1 MAGHWYS
8 AEGYLYGQVPM
19 SSKEGYRDFTLAD
32 ARKVGGLPSV
42 TSILSLLAKPGL
54 VRWQVEQG
62 IKAAL
67 DTAIMEPEA
76 TGVLLAIDEQGLYK
90 DLAHKAEEYTRWT
103 QDFGTATHWWL
114 NKKLRAVET
123 LEIPPMIPGAEECAD
138 GILAWFESNGYEF
151 SHTEHRFA
159 RTDLGYAGT
168 IDLIGTHNGVPCIV
182 DLKTQEPPLTPY
194 LEHALQL
201 AGYDYALEPA
211 TTPCMC
217 DICDAREIA
226 GVQRHEW
233 QTIPRERISLIAN
246 RLNPGEVHQHLWV
259 DKGSTVEQTNNR
271 YNQMFLLLR
280 DFWFLSNGYDPR
292 TT

>member
-1 MAGHWYS
+1 MSHWYNS
-8 AEGYLYGQVPM
+8 EGHLYGQVPM
-19 SSKEGYRDFTLAD
+19 SSKEGYRDFNLSD
-32 ARKVGGLPSV
+32 ARKVAALPSV
-42 TSILSLLAKPGL
+42 TTILSLLSKPGL

-67 DTAIMEPEA
+67 EMTTEFDPPI
-76 TGVLLAIDEQGLYK
+76 IDIYRK
-90 DLAHKAEEYTRWT
+90 SEEYTRWT
-103 QDFGTATHWWL
+103 QDFGSAVHFYV
-114 NKKLRAVET
+114 NKKLRAIET

-138 GILAWFESNGYEF
+138 GLLAWCSDNNYEF
-151 SHTEHRFA
+151 SLTEHRFA

-168 IDLIGTHNGVPCIV
+168 IDLMGTRLGKPCMV

-211 TTPCMC
+211 RGPRLGSEAW
-217 DICDAREIA
+217 I
-226 GVQRHEW
+226 EW
-233 QTIPRERISLIAN
+233 IDTETELPRERISLIAN

-259 DKGSTVEQTNNR
+259 DKNSTVEQTNAR
-271 YNQMFLLLR
+271 YDKMFLLLR